1 MCDTAEGTLVVMVC
15 RARHLPNR
23 RKLDKQSPYVL
34 LRIHSV
40 AKKTPAHFRA
50 GQTPEWTHEI
60 RFDLT
65 RDRKPLMRLDVLDET
80 KNDPTPIGGTEIDCA
95 QVFGDEN
102 NLQPSGKFILDRWH
116 DLQFNGRYAGKIF
129 LEMTFYPSAPML
141 PPKLSSS
148 NSIHKLLPEPPM
160 DEVADSFR
168 HSAPAVPTVS
178 MGAENDVFVSSPP
191 RKSHFFR
198 SSDPQK
204 HVNVDDS
211 VFVEN
216 SAPKPSRFTKLK
228 SKFLAKEPITGLWA
242 HDQRQVAESGP
253 RASTVLSDDESLL
266 NAPSPLDNLDD
277 LSAEIGLNMAPS
289 GYLPQIPDSDMAPP
303 PPPPPPPH
311 SASASVSSE
320 PHRPTYT
327 PHTGRSPHRYDR
339 SPELMSAAKSAS
351 PSPPKNRRKPPPDLA
366 GSMPVLD
373 TTNIPFSADNFQ
385 LDAAHDDSMPTKV
398 YHMDTPVKSLTVMAS
413 DREKHSLNPNEIDP
427 RFYAPTPSEHLSK
440 STLLQSKN
448 RRFEDS
454 GTYDSGYVGEG
465 KWSLPKHAHGKFSP
479 SVFQRIHIENEG
491 DENKPPVPPKIPS
504 GLSEREYFVLDKDN
518 YLKDMNGRRF

>member
-1 MCDTAEGTLVVMVC
+1 M
-15 RARHLPNR
+15 
-23 RKLDKQSPYVL
+23 
-34 LRIHSV
+34 
-40 AKKTPAHFRA
+40 
-50 GQTPEWTHEI
+50 
-60 RFDLT
+60 
-65 RDRKPLMRLDVLDET
+65 
-80 KNDPTPIGGTEIDCA
+80 
-95 QVFGDEN
+95 
-102 NLQPSGKFILDRWH
+102 
-116 DLQFNGRYAGKIF
+116 
-129 LEMTFYPSAPML
+129 
-141 PPKLSSS
+141 
-148 NSIHKLLPEPPM
+148 
-160 DEVADSFR
+160 
-168 HSAPAVPTVS
+168 
-178 MGAENDVFVSSPP
+178 
-191 RKSHFFR
+191 
-198 SSDPQK
+198 
-204 HVNVDDS
+204 NVDDS

-253 RASTVLSDDESLL
+253 KASTVLSDDELLL

-289 GYLPQIPDSDMAPP
+289 GYLPQIPDSDIAPP

-327 PHTGRSPHRYDR
+327 PHAGRSPHRYDR
-339 SPELMSAAKSAS
+339 SPELMLAAKSAS
-351 PSPPKNRRKPPPDLA
+351 LSPPKNRRKPPPDLA
-366 GSMPVLD
+366 GLMPVLD

-385 LDAAHDDSMPTKV
+385 LDAAHDDLMPTKV
-398 YHMDTPVKSLTVMAS
+398 YHMDTPVKLLTVMAS

-504 GLSEREYFVLDKDN
+504 GLSEREYYVLDKDN